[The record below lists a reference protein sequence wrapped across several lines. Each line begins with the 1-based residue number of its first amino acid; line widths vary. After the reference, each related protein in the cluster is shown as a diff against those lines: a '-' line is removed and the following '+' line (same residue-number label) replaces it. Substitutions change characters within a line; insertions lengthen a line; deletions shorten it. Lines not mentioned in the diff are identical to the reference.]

1 MSFFIRMD
9 KGVNARRIGGSC
21 PIAKKNVLN
30 FRFHNP
36 NTEEEAA
43 YYILKFLM
51 EANQAKISRRLE
63 EEFQKNSGFQKE

>member
-1 MSFFIRMD
+1 MR
-9 KGVNARRIGGSC
+9 
-21 PIAKKNVLN
+21 KKNVLN

-63 EEFQKNSGFQKE
+63 EEFQKNSSSQKE